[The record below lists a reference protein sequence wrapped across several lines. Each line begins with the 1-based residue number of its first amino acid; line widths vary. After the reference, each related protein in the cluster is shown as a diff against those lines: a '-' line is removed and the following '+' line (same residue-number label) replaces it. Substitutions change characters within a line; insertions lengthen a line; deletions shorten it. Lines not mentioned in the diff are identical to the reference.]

1 MESKGPRRQAQQQ
14 LQQNISSTLSSEE
27 SYPWRP
33 WQASNFNHGR
43 KDVESWWTNQFQML
57 N

>member
-43 KDVESWWTNQFQML
+43 KDVESWWTNQFKML